1 MSSTNRD
8 FPGEDYAPP
17 ESVVIAGRKVKA
29 GDSVLL
35 RPGRGR
41 QGTLTDAMDMMLDGK
56 TARVEVLQQDFENR
70 IYLVVTLDVDPG
82 REQWDERVLPGHR
95 FFFFPE
101 EVDPLEETTV
111 EESMEGTANHRS
123 ASENTLLQKIPVRR
137 ILIACIGNIFLGDD
151 SFGVEVAQRLTG
163 LKTKRYPE
171 GVDVVDF
178 GIRGIDLAYTLLD
191 DYDALVLV
199 DAVSRGGTPGTLYL
213 IEPDLAGIDP
223 EKGVAAGRA
232 AMEAHSMDPLK
243 VLAFARTL
251 GARPIHTFLIGCE
264 PVPLN
269 VSEELIEMQMGLSEP
284 VRASLDEAVKM
295 IDSLVDEL
303 LAIKM

>member
-1 MSSTNRD
+1 MSSANRD
-8 FPGEDYAPP
+8 FLGEDYAPP
-17 ESVVIAGRKVKA
+17 ESVVIAGRIVKA
-29 GDSVLL
+29 GDKVLL

-41 QGTLTDAMDMMLDGK
+41 QGTLTDAIDMMLDGQ

-95 FFFFPE
+95 FYFFPE
-101 EVDPLEETTV
+101 EVEPLGETTV
-111 EESMEGTANHRS
+111 EETIEGTVNHKS
-123 ASENTLLQKIPVRR
+123 TLEQSLQQKIPVRR

-151 SFGVEVAQRLTG
+151 SFGVEVAQRLMSR
-163 LKTKRYPE
+163 KTKRYPE
-171 GVDVVDF
+171 GVQVVDF

-191 DYDALVLV
+191 NYNTLVLV

-223 EKGVAAGRA
+223 EKGVEAGRA

-243 VLAFARTL
+243 VLAFTRTL
-251 GARPIHTFLIGCE
+251 GAQPIHTFLVGCE
-264 PVPLN
+264 PAPLN
-269 VSEELIEMQMGLSEP
+269 ES
-284 VRASLDEAVKM
+284 
-295 IDSLVDEL
+295 
-303 LAIKM
+303 

>member
-1 MSSTNRD
+1 MSSANRD

-17 ESVVIAGRKVKA
+17 ESVVIAGRMVKA

-101 EVDPLEETTV
+101 EVEPLA
-111 EESMEGTANHRS
+111 ESMEGTVKHE
-123 ASENTLLQKIPVRR
+123 SELEHSLQPKIPVRR

-151 SFGVEVAQRLTG
+151 SFGVEVAQSLMSR
-163 LKTKRYPE
+163 KTKRYPE
-171 GVDVVDF
+171 GVQVVDF

-191 DYDALVLV
+191 NYDTLVLV

-223 EKGVAAGRA
+223 EKGVEAGRA

-243 VLAFARTL
+243 VLTFARTL
-251 GARPIHTFLIGCE
+251 GAQPIHTFLVGCE
-264 PVPLN
+264 PAPLN
-269 VSEELIEMQMGLSEP
+269 ESEEHAAMQMGLSEP
-284 VRASLDEAVKM
+284 VRASIDEAVKM
-295 IDSLVDEL
+295 IDSLVDTL